1 MAIYENLIFIFGI
14 IKNTFYRS
22 FSTVKYATIMYPQ
35 TKAMTR
41 ILKMLKKFT
50 VRNYRQFNEPLEFDL
65 TAGNYAFNPKCTHNG
80 LVKLALIYGENGT
93 GKSNLGW
100 AIFDL
105 VSHLTDKQTSFP
117 KNFYLN
123 LLSSEKTAKFSYE
136 FIFSE
141 QKNKFNVL
149 YQYEKDEK
157 QIIQSE
163 KLFIKEEQKSD
174 YELVID
180 YQLGKPFKTLLNG
193 TETLN
198 KSINPNQNLSVVRYV
213 FNNTNLQKR
222 SNRNKVFIQFVNYVD
237 NILSFRNV
245 FDGVQYS
252 GFKIGSQKIEDDI
265 IENNNLNDFEVFLN
279 NFGFNFKLTSI
290 DFISSKKIG
299 VQLSDNA
306 PPVPLIDII
315 STGTKSLMLFYYWWQ
330 EIKQNKIPLLFID
343 EFDCSYHFELSEKIV
358 EKLKELPNTQ
368 VILTTHNTNL
378 LSNELI
384 RPDCGFVI
392 DGKTIS
398 SLNKSTNRELREA
411 HNLERLYQAGEF
423 SQ

>member
-1 MAIYENLIFIFGI
+1 M
-14 IKNTFYRS
+14 
-22 FSTVKYATIMYPQ
+22 
-35 TKAMTR
+35 
-41 ILKMLKKFT
+41 
-50 VRNYRQFNEPLEFDL
+50 
-65 TAGNYAFNPKCTHNG
+65 TAGGYTFNPECVQND

-100 AIFDL
+100 ALFDL

-123 LLSSEKTAKFSYE
+123 LSSLEKTAKFSYE
-136 FIFSE
+136 FVFFE
-141 QKNKFNVL
+141 PKNNFNLL

-157 QIIQSE
+157 EIIQSE
-163 KLFIKEEQKSD
+163 KLFIKEEGALD
-174 YELVID
+174 YELIID

-198 KSINPNQNLSVVRYV
+198 KNINPSQNLSVIRYI

-222 SNRNKVFIQFVNYVD
+222 SNRNKVFIKFVNYIN

-252 GFKIGSQKIEDDI
+252 GFKTGSQKIEDNI
-265 IENNNLNDFEVFLN
+265 IENNNLEDFEIFLN
-279 NFGFNFKLTSI
+279 NFGFDFKLVPL
-290 DFISSKKIG
+290 DFISNKKIG
-299 VQLSDNA
+299 VKLSDNTN
-306 PPVPLIDII
+306 PVPLVDII

-330 EIKQNKIPLLFID
+330 EIKQSKIPLLYID
-343 EFDCSYHFELSEKIV
+343 EFDCSYHFSLSKNIV
-358 EKLKELPNTQ
+358 KKLKELPNTQ

-378 LSNELI
+378 LSNHLI

-392 DGKTIS
+392 DGKSIK
-398 SLNKSTNRELREA
+398 SLNNATNRELREV
-411 HNLERLYQAGEF
+411 HNLEKMYQSGEF
-423 SQ
+423 DDDL